1 MWEKNQ
7 FAGSWM
13 TNNPVWRYD
22 GGAAV
27 KLRINNV
34 LTAIKCDSLVQFQR
48 ENMLMCFAL
57 LFKLG
62 KIEIRGSVQ

>member
-1 MWEKNQ
+1 MGEKNQ
-7 FAGSWM
+7 FAWSWM

-27 KLRINNV
+27 KLHINNV
-34 LTAIKCDSLVQFQR
+34 LTTIKCDSLVRFQR
-48 ENMLMCFAL
+48 GNMLMCFAL

-62 KIEIRGSVQ
+62 KIEIRGSVR